1 MAHSKTKVEKEPSQV
16 ANDNWKRYVRLR
28 DNGHSE
34 YVARAKKYDNFY
46 CGEQWDASDAK
57 KLADEGRPA
66 LTINTIL
73 STINTVLGE
82 QTAKRAEI
90 TFKPRSNGNEESAT
104 ALTKVVMQIGDNN
117 DLDWVES
124 QVFSDGLIQDR
135 GFFDCRMDFSDSIQG
150 EVEITSL
157 DPLDVL
163 IDIDAKEYDP
173 STWNEVIVTR
183 WLSLEQ
189 IGSTYGDAKADSLSS
204 LATSGDIYGGDSVA
218 IEDNKFGDSASFDL
232 ADDGNTDK
240 TIRSVRIVERQ
251 HRRMCMSDW
260 FVDARSGDMR
270 PVPENWDDAK
280 RQAFG
285 QEFALFIQKRLAPR
299 VRWTVSADR
308 ILLHDEWSPY
318 KTYTIVPYFSY
329 FRRGKPFGMV
339 KNLVSPQEQ
348 LNKLSSQELHIVNTT
363 ANSGWITE
371 EGSLVNMT
379 NEDLTERG
387 AETGLHIVHA
397 RGTTAPSKIQPNQI
411 PTGIDRITQKAAHNI
426 KEISGVSDA
435 MLGYESAE
443 VSGVALKSKQERG
456 QIQIQVPLDNL
467 ARTRHML
474 AKKMLELVQQFYVE
488 ERLIQITNPAMPD
501 PADPASQDQLIVN
514 QMTPEGQILND
525 LTLGEYSVVIST
537 QPARD
542 NFEESQFSE
551 ALQLRQAGVMI
562 PDYRVIEYSHLAQKK
577 DIAEEVKQ
585 LAGLGAP
592 TEEELAMQQQQQE
605 MQIRMAQLE
614 LDNLEADLQT
624 KQSQA
629 MLAMAKAEEMGED
642 GSPHKLALEELSAKV
657 QMKREELRVRLQL
670 AEATN
675 RQRQQDSL
683 TRTAVSLMQQDSK
696 ERQSLDSSKPKK
708 SEPSTRK

>member
-1 MAHSKTKVEKEPSQV
+1 MAHGKVNKEPSQV
-16 ANDNWKRYVRLR
+16 AHDNWKRYIRLR

-34 YVARAKKYDNFY
+34 YVGLAKKYDRFY
-46 CGEQWDASDAK
+46 CGEQWDAADAK

-73 STINTVLGE
+73 STVNTVLGE

-90 TFKPRSNGNEESAT
+90 NFKPRTNGNEDTAT

-117 DLDWVES
+117 KLDWVES

-135 GFFDCRMDFSDSIQG
+135 GYFDVRINFDDSIQG
-150 EVEITSL
+150 EVEINSL

-163 IDIDAKEYDP
+163 IDVDAKEYDP
-173 STWNEVIVTR
+173 KTWQEVITTR
-183 WLSLEQ
+183 WLSLDQIEQ
-189 IGSTYGDAKADSLSS
+189 TYGEKIADSLQS
-204 LATSGDIYGGDSVA
+204 LAVGGDIYGGDSVA
-218 IEDNKFGDSASFDL
+218 VEDNKFGDSASFDL
-232 ADDGNTDK
+232 TDDGLTDK
-240 TIRSVRIVERQ
+240 TIRSVRVVERQ
-251 HRRMCMSDW
+251 HKRMCMSEW
-260 FVDARSGDMR
+260 FIDPEAGDMR
-270 PVPENWDDAK
+270 PVPETWDDAK
-280 RQAFG
+280 RQQFG
-285 QEFALFIQKRLAPR
+285 QQFGLFIQKRLAPR
-299 VRWTVSADR
+299 VRWTVSADK

-318 KTYTIVPYFSY
+318 KTFTIVPYFSY

-339 KNLVSPQEQ
+339 KNLISPQEQ
-348 LNKLSSQELHIVNTT
+348 LNKISSQELHIVNTT

-397 RGTTAPSKIQPNQI
+397 RGTAPPSKIQPNQI

-474 AKKMLELVQQFYVE
+474 AEKILELVQQFYVE

-501 PADPASQDQLIVN
+501 PTDPNAQEEMTVN
-514 QMTPEGQILND
+514 QATPEGEIIND

-562 PDYRVIEYSHLAQKK
+562 PDYRVVEYSHLAAKR

-585 LAGLGAP
+585 LAGLAAP
-592 TEEELAMQQQQQE
+592 SEEEMQMQQKHHDME
-605 MQIRMAQLE
+605 MQAAQLE
-614 LDNLEADLQT
+614 LSNLEADQALKEAQT
-624 KQSQA
+624 
-629 MLAMAKAEEMGED
+629 MLSMAKAEELGED
-642 GSPHKLALEELSAKV
+642 GNVHELALEELSAKV
-657 QMKREELRVRLQL
+657 QMKREELEARMKL
-670 AEATN
+670 ARITAQT
-675 RQRQQDSL
+675 RQQDSV
-683 TRTAVSLMQQDSK
+683 TRTAVSLMQHDAK
-696 ERQSLDSSKPKK
+696 ERQSLDAKKTPSKTP
-708 SEPSTRK
+708 

>member
-1 MAHSKTKVEKEPSQV
+1 MAHGKVKKEPSQV

-34 YVARAKKYDNFY
+34 YVTRAKKYDRFY
-46 CGEQWDASDAK
+46 CGEQWDPTDAK

-73 STINTVLGE
+73 STVNTVLGE
-82 QTAKRAEI
+82 QTAKRAEMN
-90 TFKPRSNGNEESAT
+90 FKPRSNGNEDTAT

-117 DLDWVES
+117 KLDWVES

-135 GFFDCRMDFSDSIQG
+135 GYFDVRINFDDSIQG
-150 EVEITSL
+150 EVEIHSL

-163 IDIDAKEYDP
+163 IDVDAKEYDP
-173 STWNEVIVTR
+173 ATWSEVITTR
-183 WLSLEQ
+183 WLSLDQ
-189 IGSTYGDAKADSLSS
+189 IESTYGEKVADSLSS
-204 LATSGDIYGGDSVA
+204 LATGGDIYGGDSVA

-240 TIRSVRIVERQ
+240 TIRSVRVVERQ
-251 HRRMCMSDW
+251 HRRMCMSEW
-260 FVDARSGDMR
+260 FIDPQNGDMR
-270 PVPENWDDAK
+270 PVPENWDKAK
-280 RQAFG
+280 RQEFG
-285 QEFALFIQKRLAPR
+285 QQFGLFIQKRLAPR
-299 VRWTVSADR
+299 VRWTVSADKV
-308 ILLHDEWSPY
+308 LLHDEWSPY
-318 KTYTIVPYFSY
+318 KTFTVVPYFSY

-339 KNLVSPQEQ
+339 KNLISPQEQ
-348 LNKLSSQELHIVNTT
+348 LNKISSQELHIVNTT

-387 AETGLHIVHA
+387 AETGLHLVHA
-397 RGTTAPSKIQPNQI
+397 RGTNPPSKIQPNQI

-474 AKKMLELVQQFYVE
+474 AEKILELVQQFYVE

-501 PADPASQDQLIVN
+501 PSSPDAQEQMAVN
-514 QMTPEGQILND
+514 QVTPEGEILND

-562 PDYRVIEYSHLAQKK
+562 PDYRVIEYSHLAQKR
-577 DIAEEVKQ
+577 DIAVEVKK
-585 LAGLGAP
+585 LAGLAAP
-592 TEEELAMQQQQQE
+592 SEEEMKMQQQQQE
-605 MQIRMAQLE
+605 LTMKAAELE
-614 LDNLEADLQT
+614 LANLEADQAL
-624 KQSQA
+624 KEAQS
-629 MLAMAKAEEMGED
+629 MLAMAKADELGED
-642 GSPHKLALEELSAKV
+642 GNLHNRGMEELKAKV
-657 QMKREELRVRLQL
+657 QLKREELDARMKLSQIT
-670 AEATN
+670 AQT
-675 RQRQQDSL
+675 RQQDSI
-683 TRTAVSLMQQDSK
+683 TRTAVSLMQNDQK
-696 ERQSLDSSKPKK
+696 ERSALDAKKTPSK
-708 SEPSTRK
+708 TI

>member
-1 MAHSKTKVEKEPSQV
+1 MAHGKVNKEPSQV
-16 ANDNWKRYVRLR
+16 AHDNWKRYIRLR

-34 YVARAKKYDNFY
+34 YVGLAKKYDRFY
-46 CGEQWDASDAK
+46 CGEQWDAADAK

-73 STINTVLGE
+73 STVNTVLGE

-90 TFKPRSNGNEESAT
+90 NFKPRTNGNEDTAT

-117 DLDWVES
+117 KLDWVES

-135 GFFDCRMDFSDSIQG
+135 GYFDVRINFDDSIQG
-150 EVEITSL
+150 EVEINSL

-163 IDIDAKEYDP
+163 IDVDAKEYDP
-173 STWNEVIVTR
+173 KTWQEVITTR
-183 WLSLEQ
+183 WLSLDQIEQ
-189 IGSTYGDAKADSLSS
+189 TYGEKIADSLQS
-204 LATSGDIYGGDSVA
+204 LAVGGDIYGGDSVA
-218 IEDNKFGDSASFDL
+218 VEDNKFGDSASFDL
-232 ADDGNTDK
+232 TDDGLTDK
-240 TIRSVRIVERQ
+240 TIRSVRVVERQ
-251 HRRMCMSDW
+251 HKRMCMSEW
-260 FVDARSGDMR
+260 FIDPEAGDMR
-270 PVPENWDDAK
+270 PVPETWDDAK
-280 RQAFG
+280 RQQFG
-285 QEFALFIQKRLAPR
+285 QQFGLFIQKRLAPR
-299 VRWTVSADR
+299 VRWTVSADK

-318 KTYTIVPYFSY
+318 KTFTIVPYFSY

-339 KNLVSPQEQ
+339 KNLISPQEQ
-348 LNKLSSQELHIVNTT
+348 LNKISSQELHIVNTT

-397 RGTTAPSKIQPNQI
+397 RGTAPPSKIQPNQI

-474 AKKMLELVQQFYVE
+474 AEKILELVQQFYVE

-501 PADPASQDQLIVN
+501 PTDPNAQEEMTVN
-514 QMTPEGQILND
+514 QATPEGEIIND

-562 PDYRVIEYSHLAQKK
+562 PDYRVVEYSHLAAKR

-585 LAGLGAP
+585 LAGLAAP
-592 TEEELAMQQQQQE
+592 SEEEIQMQQKQQE
-605 MQIRMAQLE
+605 MMIRQAELE
-614 LDNLEADLQT
+614 LANLEAD
-624 KQSQA
+624 KAVKESQS
-629 MLAMAKAEEMGED
+629 MLAMAKAEELGED
-642 GSPHKLALEELSAKV
+642 GNVHELALEELSAKV
-657 QMKREELRVRLQL
+657 QMKREELQVRLQL
-670 AEATN
+670 AQVTAQT
-675 RQRQQDSL
+675 RQQDSV
-683 TRTAVSLMQQDSK
+683 TRTAVSLMQHDAK
-696 ERQSLDSSKPKK
+696 ERQSLDAKKTPSKTP
-708 SEPSTRK
+708 

>member
-1 MAHSKTKVEKEPSQV
+1 M
-16 ANDNWKRYVRLR
+16 N
-28 DNGHSE
+28 
-34 YVARAKKYDNFY
+34 
-46 CGEQWDASDAK
+46 
-57 KLADEGRPA
+57 
-66 LTINTIL
+66 
-73 STINTVLGE
+73 
-82 QTAKRAEI
+82 
-90 TFKPRSNGNEESAT
+90 FKPRSNGNEDTAT

-117 DLDWVES
+117 KLDWVES

-135 GFFDCRMDFSDSIQG
+135 GYFDVRINFDDSIQG
-150 EVEITSL
+150 EVEINSL

-163 IDIDAKEYDP
+163 IDVDAKEYDP
-173 STWNEVIVTR
+173 ATWNEVITTR
-183 WLSLEQ
+183 WLSLDQ
-189 IGSTYGDAKADSLSS
+189 IESTYGEKVADSLSS
-204 LATSGDIYGGDSVA
+204 LATGGDIYGGDSVA

-240 TIRSVRIVERQ
+240 TIRSVRVVERQ
-251 HRRMCMSDW
+251 HRRMCMSEW
-260 FVDARSGDMR
+260 FIDPQNGDMR
-270 PVPENWDDAK
+270 PVPENWDKAK
-280 RQAFG
+280 RQEFG
-285 QEFALFIQKRLAPR
+285 QQFGLFIQKRLAPR
-299 VRWTVSADR
+299 VRWTVSADKV
-308 ILLHDEWSPY
+308 LLHDEWSPY
-318 KTYTIVPYFSY
+318 KTFTIVPYFSY

-339 KNLVSPQEQ
+339 KNLISPQEQ
-348 LNKLSSQELHIVNTT
+348 LNKISSQELHIVNTT

-387 AETGLHIVHA
+387 AETGLHLVHA
-397 RGTTAPSKIQPNQI
+397 RGTNPPSKIQPNQI

-474 AKKMLELVQQFYVE
+474 AEKILELVQQFYVE
-488 ERLIQITNPAMPD
+488 ERLIQITNPSMPD
-501 PADPASQDQLIVN
+501 PASPDAQEQMSVN
-514 QMTPEGQILND
+514 QVTPEGEIIND

-585 LAGLGAP
+585 LAGLAAP
-592 TEEELAMQQQQQE
+592 SEEEMQLQQQQQE
-605 MQIRMAQLE
+605 LTMKAAELE
-614 LDNLEADLQT
+614 LANLEADQAL
-624 KQSQA
+624 KEAQS
-629 MLAMAKAEEMGED
+629 MLAMAKADELGED
-642 GSPHKLALEELSAKV
+642 GNLHERGMEELSAKV
-657 QMKREELRVRLQL
+657 QLKREELEARMKL
-670 AEATN
+670 AQITAQT
-675 RQRQQDSL
+675 RQQDSM
-683 TRTAVSLMQQDSK
+683 TRTAVSLMQNDQK
-696 ERQSLDSSKPKK
+696 ERSALDAKKTPSKTP
-708 SEPSTRK
+708 

>member
-1 MAHSKTKVEKEPSQV
+1 MAHGTVKKEPSQV
-16 ANDNWKRYVRLR
+16 ASDNWKRYVRLR

-34 YVARAKKYDNFY
+34 YVTRAKKYDNFY
-46 CGEQWDASDAK
+46 CGEQWDATDKK

-90 TFKPRSNGNEESAT
+90 NFKPRSKGNEETAI

-117 DLDWVES
+117 KLDWLES

-135 GFFDCRMDFSDSIQG
+135 GYFDARINFDDSIQG
-150 EVEITSL
+150 EVEISSL

-163 IDIDAKEYDP
+163 IDVDAKEYDP
-173 STWNEVIVTR
+173 KTWNEVIVTR
-183 WLSLEQ
+183 WLSIDQ
-189 IGSTYGDAKADSLSS
+189 IESTYGAKTADKLKS
-204 LATSGDIYGGDSVA
+204 LAAGGDIYGGDSVA
-218 IEDNKFGDSASFDL
+218 VEDNRFGDSSSFDL
-232 ADDGNTDK
+232 ADDGFSDK
-240 TIRSVRIVERQ
+240 TIRSVRVIERQ
-251 HRRMCMSDW
+251 HRRMCMSEW
-260 FVDARSGDMR
+260 YVDPESGDMR

-280 RQAFG
+280 RQEFG
-285 QEFALFIQKRLAPR
+285 QQFGLFIQKRLAPR
-299 VRWTVSADR
+299 VRWTVSADQ

-318 KTYTIVPYFSY
+318 KTFTVVPYFSY

-339 KNLVSPQEQ
+339 KNLISPQEQ
-348 LNKLSSQELHIVNTT
+348 LNKISSQELHIVNTT

-397 RGTTAPSKIQPNQI
+397 RGTSAPQKIQPNQI

-443 VSGVALKSKQERG
+443 VSGVALESKQARG
-456 QIQIQVPLDNL
+456 QIQIQVPMDNL
-467 ARTRHML
+467 AHTRHML
-474 AKKMLELVQQFYVE
+474 AEKILELVQQFYVE
-488 ERLIQITNPAMPD
+488 ERLIQITNPTMPD
-501 PADPASQDQLIVN
+501 PAAPDAQEQMMVN
-514 QMTPEGQILND
+514 QVTPEGQIVND

-562 PDYRVIEYSHLAQKK
+562 PDYRVVEYSHLAQKR

-585 LAGLGAP
+585 LAGLAAP
-592 TEEELAMQQQQQE
+592 SEEEMQMQQKQQE
-605 MQIRMAQLE
+605 MMIRQAELE
-614 LDNLEADLQT
+614 LANLEADLQT

-629 MLAMAKAEEMGED
+629 MLAMAKAEELGED
-642 GSPHKLALEELSAKV
+642 GNVHERAMEELRAKV
-657 QMKREELRVRLQL
+657 QMKREELQVRLQL
-670 AEATN
+670 AQVTAKT
-675 RQRQQDSL
+675 RQQDSV
-683 TRTAVSLMQQDSK
+683 TRTAVSLMQHDAKQQQAK
-696 ERQSLDSSKPKK
+696 SLDSSKTKPTPK
-708 SEPSTRK
+708 

>member
-1 MAHSKTKVEKEPSQV
+1 MAHGKVKKEPSQV

-34 YVARAKKYDNFY
+34 YVTRAKKYDRFY
-46 CGEQWDASDAK
+46 CGEQWDPTDAK

-73 STINTVLGE
+73 STVNTVLGE
-82 QTAKRAEI
+82 QTAKRAEMN
-90 TFKPRSNGNEESAT
+90 FKPRSNGNEDTAT

-117 DLDWVES
+117 KLDWVES

-135 GFFDCRMDFSDSIQG
+135 GYFDVRINFDDSIQG
-150 EVEITSL
+150 EVEIHSL

-163 IDIDAKEYDP
+163 IDVDAKEYDP
-173 STWNEVIVTR
+173 ATWNEVITTR
-183 WLSLEQ
+183 WLSLDQ
-189 IGSTYGDAKADSLSS
+189 IESTYGEKVADSLSS
-204 LATSGDIYGGDSVA
+204 LATGGDIYGGDSVA

-240 TIRSVRIVERQ
+240 TIRSVRVVERQ
-251 HRRMCMSDW
+251 HRRMCMSEW
-260 FVDARSGDMR
+260 FIDPQNGDMR
-270 PVPENWDDAK
+270 PVPENWDKAK
-280 RQAFG
+280 RQEFG
-285 QEFALFIQKRLAPR
+285 QQFGLFIQKRLAPR
-299 VRWTVSADR
+299 VRWTVSADKV
-308 ILLHDEWSPY
+308 LLHDEWSPY
-318 KTYTIVPYFSY
+318 KTFTVVPYFSY

-339 KNLVSPQEQ
+339 KNLISPQEQ
-348 LNKLSSQELHIVNTT
+348 LNKISSQELHIVNTT

-387 AETGLHIVHA
+387 AETGLHLVHA
-397 RGTTAPSKIQPNQI
+397 RGTNPPSKIQPNQI

-474 AKKMLELVQQFYVE
+474 AEKILELVQQFYVE

-501 PADPASQDQLIVN
+501 PSSPDAQEQMAVN
-514 QMTPEGQILND
+514 QVTPEGEILND

-562 PDYRVIEYSHLAQKK
+562 PDYRVIEYSHLAQKR
-577 DIAEEVKQ
+577 DIAVEVKK
-585 LAGLGAP
+585 LAGLAAP
-592 TEEELAMQQQQQE
+592 SEEEMKMQQQQQE
-605 MQIRMAQLE
+605 LTMKAAELE
-614 LDNLEADLQT
+614 LANLEADQAL
-624 KQSQA
+624 KEAQS
-629 MLAMAKAEEMGED
+629 MLAMAKADELGED
-642 GSPHKLALEELSAKV
+642 GNLHNRGMEELKAKV
-657 QMKREELRVRLQL
+657 QLKREELDARMKLSQIT
-670 AEATN
+670 AQT
-675 RQRQQDSL
+675 RQQDSI
-683 TRTAVSLMQQDSK
+683 TRTAVSLMQNDQK
-696 ERQSLDSSKPKK
+696 ERSALDAKKTPSK
-708 SEPSTRK
+708 TI

>member
-1 MAHSKTKVEKEPSQV
+1 MAHGKVKKEPTQV

-34 YVARAKKYDNFY
+34 YVTRAKKYDNFY
-46 CGEQWDASDAK
+46 CGEQWDAADAK

-73 STINTVLGE
+73 STVNTVLGE
-82 QTAKRAEI
+82 QTAKRAEMN
-90 TFKPRSNGNEESAT
+90 FKPRSNGNEDTAT

-117 DLDWVES
+117 KLDWLES

-135 GFFDCRMDFSDSIQG
+135 GYFDVRINFDDSIQG
-150 EVEITSL
+150 EVEINSL

-163 IDIDAKEYDP
+163 IDVDAKEYDP
-173 STWNEVIVTR
+173 ATWNEVITTR
-183 WLSLEQ
+183 WLSLDQ
-189 IGSTYGDAKADSLSS
+189 IESTYGDKVADSLSS
-204 LATSGDIYGGDSVA
+204 LAAGGDIYGGDSVA

-232 ADDGNTDK
+232 TDDGTTDK
-240 TIRSVRIVERQ
+240 TIRSVRVIERQ
-251 HRRMCMSDW
+251 HRRMCMSEW
-260 FVDARSGDMR
+260 FIDPQTGDMR
-270 PVPENWDDAK
+270 PVPENWDGAK
-280 RQAFG
+280 RQEFG
-285 QEFALFIQKRLAPR
+285 QQFGLFIQKRLAPR
-299 VRWTVSADR
+299 VRWTVSADK

-318 KTYTIVPYFSY
+318 KTFTIVPYFSY

-339 KNLVSPQEQ
+339 KNLISPQEQ
-348 LNKLSSQELHIVNTT
+348 LNKISSQELHIVNTT

-387 AETGLHIVHA
+387 AETGLHLVHA
-397 RGTTAPSKIQPNQI
+397 RGTNPPSKIQPNQI

-474 AKKMLELVQQFYVE
+474 AEKILELVQQFYVE

-501 PADPASQDQLIVN
+501 PSDPAAQEQMAVN
-514 QMTPEGQILND
+514 QVTPEGQIVND

-585 LAGLGAP
+585 LAGLAAP
-592 TEEELAMQQQQQE
+592 SEEEMAMQQKQQE
-605 MQIRMAQLE
+605 MQIRMAELE
-614 LDNLEADLQT
+614 LANLEADQQT

-629 MLAMAKAEEMGED
+629 MLAMAKAEELGTD
-642 GSPHKLALEELSAKV
+642 GNIHELALEELSAKV
-657 QMKREELRVRLQL
+657 QMKREELQVRLQL
-670 AEATN
+670 AQGTN
-675 RQRQQDSL
+675 KQRQQDSV
-683 TRTAVSLMQQDSK
+683 TRTAVSLMQHDAK
-696 ERQSLDSSKPKK
+696 EKQSLDSSKPKK
-708 SEPSTRK
+708 

>member
-1 MAHSKTKVEKEPSQV
+1 MAHGKVKKEPSQV
-16 ANDNWKRYVRLR
+16 AHDNWKRYIRLR

-34 YVARAKKYDNFY
+34 YVGLAKKYDRFY
-46 CGEQWDASDAK
+46 CGEQWDAADAK

-73 STINTVLGE
+73 STVNTVLGE

-90 TFKPRSNGNEESAT
+90 NFKPRTNGNEDTAT

-117 DLDWVES
+117 KLDWVES

-135 GFFDCRMDFSDSIQG
+135 GYFDVRINFDDSIQG
-150 EVEITSL
+150 EVEINSL

-163 IDIDAKEYDP
+163 IDVDAKEYDP
-173 STWNEVIVTR
+173 KTWQEVITTR
-183 WLSLEQ
+183 WLSLDQIEQ
-189 IGSTYGDAKADSLSS
+189 TYGEKIADSLQS
-204 LATSGDIYGGDSVA
+204 LAVGGDIYGGDSVA
-218 IEDNKFGDSASFDL
+218 VEDNKFGDSASFDL
-232 ADDGNTDK
+232 TDDGLTDK
-240 TIRSVRIVERQ
+240 TIRSVRVVERQ
-251 HRRMCMSDW
+251 HKRMCMSEW
-260 FVDARSGDMR
+260 FIDPEAGDMR
-270 PVPENWDDAK
+270 PVPETWDDAK
-280 RQAFG
+280 RQQFG
-285 QEFALFIQKRLAPR
+285 QQFGLFIQKRLAPR
-299 VRWTVSADR
+299 VRWTVSADK

-318 KTYTIVPYFSY
+318 KTFTIVPYFSY

-339 KNLVSPQEQ
+339 KNLISPQEQ
-348 LNKLSSQELHIVNTT
+348 LNKISSQELHIVNTT

-397 RGTTAPSKIQPNQI
+397 RGTAPPSKIQPNQI

-474 AKKMLELVQQFYVE
+474 AEKILELVQQFYVE

-501 PADPASQDQLIVN
+501 PTDPNAQEEMTVN
-514 QMTPEGQILND
+514 QATPEGEIIND

-562 PDYRVIEYSHLAQKK
+562 PDYRVIEYSHLAAKR

-585 LAGLGAP
+585 LAGLAAP
-592 TEEELAMQQQQQE
+592 SEEEMQMQQKHHDME
-605 MQIRMAQLE
+605 MQAAQLE
-614 LDNLEADLQT
+614 LSNLEADQALKEAQT
-624 KQSQA
+624 
-629 MLAMAKAEEMGED
+629 MLSMAKAEELGED
-642 GSPHKLALEELSAKV
+642 GNVHELALEELSAKV
-657 QMKREELRVRLQL
+657 QMKREELEARMKL
-670 AEATN
+670 ARITAQT
-675 RQRQQDSL
+675 RQQDSV
-683 TRTAVSLMQQDSK
+683 TRTAVSLMQHDAK
-696 ERQSLDSSKPKK
+696 ERQSLDAKKTPSKTP
-708 SEPSTRK
+708 

>member
-1 MAHSKTKVEKEPSQV
+1 MAHGKVKKEPSQV

-34 YVARAKKYDNFY
+34 YVTRAKKYDRFY
-46 CGEQWDASDAK
+46 CGEQWDPTDAK

-73 STINTVLGE
+73 STVNTVLGE
-82 QTAKRAEI
+82 QTAKRAEMN
-90 TFKPRSNGNEESAT
+90 FKPRSNGNEDTAT

-117 DLDWVES
+117 KLDWVES

-135 GFFDCRMDFSDSIQG
+135 GYFDVRINFDDSIQG
-150 EVEITSL
+150 EVEINSL

-163 IDIDAKEYDP
+163 IDVDAKEYDP
-173 STWNEVIVTR
+173 ATWNEVITTR
-183 WLSLEQ
+183 WLSLDQ
-189 IGSTYGDAKADSLSS
+189 IESTYGEKVADSLSS
-204 LATSGDIYGGDSVA
+204 LATGGDIYGGDSVA

-240 TIRSVRIVERQ
+240 TIRSVRVVERQ
-251 HRRMCMSDW
+251 HRRMCMSEW
-260 FVDARSGDMR
+260 FIDPQNGDMR
-270 PVPENWDDAK
+270 PVPENWDKAK
-280 RQAFG
+280 RQEFG
-285 QEFALFIQKRLAPR
+285 QQFGLFIQKRLAPR
-299 VRWTVSADR
+299 VRWTVSADKV
-308 ILLHDEWSPY
+308 LLHDEWSPY
-318 KTYTIVPYFSY
+318 KTFTVVPYFSY

-339 KNLVSPQEQ
+339 KNLISPQEQ
-348 LNKLSSQELHIVNTT
+348 LNKISSQELHIVNTT

-387 AETGLHIVHA
+387 AETGLHLVHA
-397 RGTTAPSKIQPNQI
+397 RGTNPPSKIQPNQI

-474 AKKMLELVQQFYVE
+474 AEKILELVQQFYVE

-501 PADPASQDQLIVN
+501 PSSPDAQEQMSVN
-514 QMTPEGQILND
+514 QVTPEGEIIND

-585 LAGLGAP
+585 LAGLAAP
-592 TEEELAMQQQQQE
+592 SEEEMQLQQQQQE
-605 MQIRMAQLE
+605 LTMKAAELE
-614 LDNLEADLQT
+614 LANLEADMAL
-624 KQSQA
+624 KEAQS
-629 MLAMAKAEEMGED
+629 MLAMAKADELGED
-642 GSPHKLALEELSAKV
+642 GNLHERGMEELSAKV
-657 QMKREELRVRLQL
+657 QLKREELEARMKL
-670 AEATN
+670 AQITAQT
-675 RQRQQDSL
+675 RQQDSI
-683 TRTAVSLMQQDSK
+683 TRTAVSLMQNDQK
-696 ERQSLDSSKPKK
+696 ERSALDAKKTPSKTP
-708 SEPSTRK
+708 

>member
-1 MAHSKTKVEKEPSQV
+1 MAHGKVKKEPSQV
-16 ANDNWKRYVRLR
+16 AHDNWKRYIRLR

-34 YVARAKKYDNFY
+34 YVGLAKKYDRFY
-46 CGEQWDASDAK
+46 CGEQWDAADAK

-73 STINTVLGE
+73 STVNTVLGE

-90 TFKPRSNGNEESAT
+90 NFKPRTNGNEDTAT

-117 DLDWVES
+117 KLDWVES

-135 GFFDCRMDFSDSIQG
+135 GYFDVRINFDDSIQG
-150 EVEITSL
+150 EVEINSL

-163 IDIDAKEYDP
+163 IDVDAKEYDP
-173 STWNEVIVTR
+173 KTWQEVITTR
-183 WLSLEQ
+183 WLSLDQIEQ
-189 IGSTYGDAKADSLSS
+189 TYGEKIADSLQS
-204 LATSGDIYGGDSVA
+204 LAVGGDIYGGDSVA
-218 IEDNKFGDSASFDL
+218 VEDNKFGDSASFDL
-232 ADDGNTDK
+232 TDDGLTDK
-240 TIRSVRIVERQ
+240 TIRSVRVVERQ
-251 HRRMCMSDW
+251 HKRMCMSEW
-260 FVDARSGDMR
+260 FIDPEAGDMR
-270 PVPENWDDAK
+270 PVPETWDDAK
-280 RQAFG
+280 RQQFG
-285 QEFALFIQKRLAPR
+285 QQFGLFIQKRLAPR
-299 VRWTVSADR
+299 VRWTVSADK

-318 KTYTIVPYFSY
+318 KTFTIVPYFSY

-339 KNLVSPQEQ
+339 KNLISPQEQ
-348 LNKLSSQELHIVNTT
+348 LNKISSQELHIVNTT

-397 RGTTAPSKIQPNQI
+397 RGTAPPSKIQPNQI

-474 AKKMLELVQQFYVE
+474 AEKILELVQQFYVE

-501 PADPASQDQLIVN
+501 PTDPNAQEEMTVN
-514 QMTPEGQILND
+514 QATPEGEIIND

-562 PDYRVIEYSHLAQKK
+562 PDYRVVEYSHLAAKR

-585 LAGLGAP
+585 LAGLAAP
-592 TEEELAMQQQQQE
+592 SEEEMQMQQKHHDME
-605 MQIRMAQLE
+605 MQAAQLE
-614 LDNLEADLQT
+614 LSNLEADQALKEAQT
-624 KQSQA
+624 
-629 MLAMAKAEEMGED
+629 MLSMAKAEELGED
-642 GSPHKLALEELSAKV
+642 GNVHELALEELSAKV
-657 QMKREELRVRLQL
+657 QMKREELEARMKL
-670 AEATN
+670 ARITAQT
-675 RQRQQDSL
+675 RQQDSV
-683 TRTAVSLMQQDSK
+683 TRTAVSLMQHDAK
-696 ERQSLDSSKPKK
+696 ERQSLDAKKTPSKTP
-708 SEPSTRK
+708 

>member
-1 MAHSKTKVEKEPSQV
+1 MAHGKVKKEPSQV
-16 ANDNWKRYVRLR
+16 AYDNWKRYVRLR

-34 YVARAKKYDNFY
+34 YVGLAKKYDRFY
-46 CGEQWDASDAK
+46 CGEQWDSGDAK

-73 STINTVLGE
+73 STVNTVLGE
-82 QTAKRAEI
+82 QTAKRAEMN
-90 TFKPRSNGNEESAT
+90 FKPRSNGNEDTAT

-117 DLDWVES
+117 KLDWVES

-135 GFFDCRMDFSDSIQG
+135 GYFDVRINFDDSIQG

-163 IDIDAKEYDP
+163 IDVDAKEYDP
-173 STWNEVIVTR
+173 KTWNEVITTR
-183 WLSLEQ
+183 WLSLDQ
-189 IGSTYGDAKADSLSS
+189 IEGTYGEKIADSLQA
-204 LATSGDIYGGDSVA
+204 LAVGGDVYGGDSVA
-218 IEDNKFGDSASFDL
+218 VEDNKFGDSASFDL
-232 ADDGNTDK
+232 TDDGATDK
-240 TIRSVRIVERQ
+240 TIRSVRVVERQ
-251 HRRMCMSDW
+251 HRRMCMSEW
-260 FVDARSGDMR
+260 FIDPQTGDMR
-270 PVPENWDDAK
+270 PVPETWDDTK
-280 RQAFG
+280 RQEFG
-285 QEFALFIQKRLAPR
+285 QEFGLFIQKRLAPR
-299 VRWTVSADR
+299 VRWTVSADK

-318 KTYTIVPYFSY
+318 KTFTVVPYFSY

-339 KNLVSPQEQ
+339 KNLISPQEQ
-348 LNKLSSQELHIVNTT
+348 LNKISSQELHIVNTT

-397 RGTTAPSKIQPNQI
+397 RGTAPPSKIQPNQI

-443 VSGVALKSKQERG
+443 VSGVALKSKQQRG

-474 AKKMLELVQQFYVE
+474 AEKILELVQQFYVE
-488 ERLIQITNPAMPD
+488 ERLIQITNPEMPD
-501 PADPASQDQLIVN
+501 PAQSDAQEQIMVN
-514 QMTPEGQILND
+514 QITPEGTIIND

-562 PDYRVIEYSHLAQKK
+562 PDYRVVEYSHLAQKK
-577 DIAEEVKQ
+577 DIAEEIKQ
-585 LAGLGAP
+585 LTGLATP
-592 TEEELAMQQQQQE
+592 SEEEMQMQQQQQDMA
-605 MQIRMAQLE
+605 MQAAQLE
-614 LDNLEADLQT
+614 LSNLEADQALKEAQT
-624 KQSQA
+624 
-629 MLAMAKAEEMGED
+629 MLSMAKAEELGED
-642 GSPHKLALEELSAKV
+642 GNLHERALEELNAKV
-657 QMKREELRVRLQL
+657 QLKREELEARMKL
-670 AEATN
+670 AQITAQT
-675 RQRQQDSL
+675 RQQDSI
-683 TRTAVSLMQQDSK
+683 TRTAVSLMQNDQK
-696 ERQSLDSSKPKK
+696 ERSALDAKKTPSK
-708 SEPSTRK
+708 TT